1 MSEGK
6 GRRVGLRIDVDTL
19 RGTQLGVPSLLQDLA
34 EAGIEASFFFSV
46 GPDNMGR
53 HLWRLLKP
61 AFLWKMLRSGAASLY
76 GWQILLAG
84 TAWPG
89 RRIGQNGQAIM
100 RAARDA
106 GHEIG
111 LHAWDHQGWQAHAGH
126 WSEARQRQEQERGL
140 RELEQ
145 IVGKVVCGSAVAG
158 WRADDTTIAAKEPLA
173 LRYHSDCRGT
183 GPFRPLLANGRPGTP
198 QIPVT
203 LPTFDEVVGP
213 SLAATAFNDYLLAQL
228 TTALEDPKALP
239 VYTIHAEV
247 EGMSQAAAFRQL
259 LRQARQLGIHF
270 CPLCE
275 LLPDDLTT
283 LPTGRLVRA
292 PFPGREGWLGVQ
304 LAQNRPLHEDTT
316 HHDI

>member
-145 IVGKVVCGSAVAG
+145 IVGKVVSCSAVAG

-173 LRYHSDCRGT
+173 LHYHSDCRGT
-183 GPFRPLLANGRPGTP
+183 GPFRPLLADGRLATP

-213 SLAATAFNDYLLAQL
+213 TLAATAFNDYLLAQL
-228 TTALEDPKALP
+228 TTALEEPKALP

-304 LAQNRPLHEDTT
+304 LAQNSPLHEDTT